1 MIKPY
6 PGLDYTHFNLEN
18 VDAVLHDLYHS
29 GTACTSLKWGE
40 NHSLLEF
47 IKHCKK
53 LDISVYLAPAIKSAD
68 VYQSTKALLEQGAN
82 MIWNMSIEAAYV
94 KLLLAY
100 GNFIDKQE
108 ILDFLNRDIAGE
120 HLL

>member
-6 PGLDYTHFNLEN
+6 PGLNYAHFNLEN

-29 GTACTSLKWGE
+29 GTACASTQWDE

-47 IKHCKK
+47 IKRCGAQNIK
-53 LDISVYLAPAIKSAD
+53 VYLAPAIKSANA
-68 VYQSTKALLEQGAN
+68 YQSTRALIEQGAE

-94 KLLLAY
+94 KLILAY
-100 GNFIDKQE
+100 GNFSDEQQIMAFIE
-108 ILDFLNRDIAGE
+108 MDIAGE
-120 HLL
+120 HL